1 MLFLFTPGEV
11 LRLSVEER
19 HCFRAE
25 LSEHSLVT

>member
-1 MLFLFTPGEV
+1 MFLFSPGEV

-25 LSEHSLVT
+25 LSKHSLVM